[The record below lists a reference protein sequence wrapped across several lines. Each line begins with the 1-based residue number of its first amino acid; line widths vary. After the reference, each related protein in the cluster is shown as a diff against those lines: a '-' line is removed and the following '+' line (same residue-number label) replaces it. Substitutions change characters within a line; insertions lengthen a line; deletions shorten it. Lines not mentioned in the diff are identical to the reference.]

1 MFKFHLCIFNLVI
14 EINIFRNKKK
24 NKTKLSVDYNE
35 EGEGDAEKLD
45 KTPKNTRKLRRTHLI
60 NLPKQIFLM

>member
-24 NKTKLSVDYNE
+24 NKTKFSVNYDE
-35 EGEGDAEKLD
+35 EYEGDDEKHEY
-45 KTPKNTRKLRRTHLI
+45 TRI
-60 NLPKQIFLM
+60 